1 VLMAGSPAARAARWP
16 LGFAAL
22 VLAYWSFDYS
32 VASNMRRANPEAAY
46 RARPTDPGAVAA
58 AMNDR
63 MVVRNQFEAG
73 ADDAANAR
81 AGLRQDPLN
90 RVLLRT
96 LGVHEEISRRQP
108 EALKAMQMA
117 SRVSRRDSIT
127 ELWLAEYHRRNA
139 APARALVHYDAAML
153 VRPKLQYPLLA
164 ELVKQIPDRRFRK
177 AVQPYI
183 RREAS
188 WTVSFVGTAA
198 AENLDDVV
206 ALVDPVLGS
215 LANGRNNTAIARIAY
230 RLAARGDLSESMS
243 IAERGIRGFD
253 SRKFALFDFNKANT
267 DSRLGALAWSMPQD
281 ERVSSSI
288 EGNETLVISASPL
301 SSGIAAVRD
310 IPVQPNSSYV
320 LGYKLANVTPSA
332 VAELKWSA
340 QCIDSATAFPV
351 PEAASA
357 MQSSGS
363 APAYAFTTGAGC
375 HLLRLTA
382 RVTGADST
390 MPAQL
395 AISDLRWRLGKGGP
409 T

>member
-1 VLMAGSPAARAARWP
+1 MLMAASPAARAARWP

-153 VRPKLQYPLLA
+153 VRPDLQKALFPQMTTALA
-164 ELVKQIPDRRFRK
+164 QPDFRAAVRPYIARK
-177 AVQPYI
+177 A
-183 RREAS
+183 S
-188 WTVSFVGTAA
+188 WAVPFVGTAA
-198 AENLDDVV
+198 QADIDNVV
-206 ALVDPVLGS
+206 ALVEPVANRMAAPGYEPAFAQILYRLMARGDGARALALAPKVFSAFDAKAFAAPGWNSTTTDSRFGS
-215 LANGRNNTAIARIAY
+215 LAWSFEQT
-230 RLAARGDLSESMS
+230 GDLNASLEDGRMLAVMVNPLASG
-243 IAERGIRGFD
+243 R
-253 SRKFALFDFNKANT
+253 FAA
-267 DSRLGALAWSMPQD
+267 
-281 ERVSSSI
+281 
-288 EGNETLVISASPL
+288 
-301 SSGIAAVRD
+301 RD
-310 IPVQPNSSYV
+310 IPV
-320 LGYKLANVTPSA
+320 TPGTAYQLRHTIDYGQS
-332 VAELKWSA
+332 SA
-340 QCIDSATAFPV
+340 QAQVRWTAACV
-351 PEAASA
+351 GE
-357 MQSSGS
+357 QS
-363 APAYAFTTGAGC
+363 APVFWQGDVPLARGRAQYSAALATPASCT
-375 HLLRLTA
+375 LLRLTA
-382 RVTGADST
+382 NAIGADAQIPSEFSISQL
-390 MPAQL
+390 QL
-395 AISDLRWRLGKGGP
+395 AP
-409 T
+409 N

>member
-1 VLMAGSPAARAARWP
+1 MLMAASPAARAARWP

-153 VRPKLQYPLLA
+153 VRPDLQKALFPQMTTALA
-164 ELVKQIPDRRFRK
+164 QPDFRAAVRPYIARK
-177 AVQPYI
+177 A
-183 RREAS
+183 S
-188 WTVSFVGTAA
+188 WAVPFVGTAA
-198 AENLDDVV
+198 QADIEDALNLVEPIVGKMTGGLHDAAFTKIFNRLVAKGEVATAKRLAGMFFPGMTMSALATTGWTRSTSDPRLGKLAWKFEQSGEISSLLEPGGLLKVSIAPLRSGKFASRTFIVEPGKPYRLSYRRESAGGNAQAQVTWLAECVADDR
-206 ALVDPVLGS
+206 AEAFWQQRAPSSGS
-215 LANGRNNTAIARIAY
+215 LATI
-230 RLAARGDLSESMS
+230 
-243 IAERGIRGFD
+243 
-253 SRKFALFDFNKANT
+253 
-267 DSRLGALAWSMPQD
+267 
-281 ERVSSSI
+281 SSVIPIPSTC
-288 EGNETLVISASPL
+288 GLV
-301 SSGIAAVRD
+301 
-310 IPVQPNSSYV
+310 
-320 LGYKLANVTPSA
+320 
-332 VAELKWSA
+332 
-340 QCIDSATAFPV
+340 
-351 PEAASA
+351 
-357 MQSSGS
+357 
-363 APAYAFTTGAGC
+363 
-375 HLLRLTA
+375 RLTA
-382 RVTGADST
+382 SAIGAEGLTSSEITID
-390 MPAQL
+390 
-395 AISDLRWRLGKGGP
+395 RLNFGP
-409 T
+409 FTP